1 MAGGCGVKG
10 RRREGWRGET
20 KLHGKGGETC
30 VFYLQVRKSR
40 HLISNLH
47 LVMIYRYL
55 LLASCQALA
64 ASPGRMMIGKKKKGR
79 KERNNRITYCR

>member
-1 MAGGCGVKG
+1 MGLKEGEG
-10 RRREGWRGET
+10 EGWRGET
-20 KLHGKGGETC
+20 KLYGKAGETC

-47 LVMIYRYL
+47 LVMIYWYL

-64 ASPGRMMIGKKKKGR
+64 ANPGRMMIGKKKGR
-79 KERNNRITYCR
+79 KSIYNRITYCR